1 MASSLTWLDHDS
13 AARDRSLRVLTLFR
27 EKESRDELGIGSI
40 RDGIADILFPGTST
54 IQTRLRYMLLVPWMY
69 RELESRRLAPGAFS
83 VESRKFELSM
93 VEPLLDG
100 QERGVFGAQSKGE
113 LQRLPSSVYWAGL
126 RTWGIRTIDG
136 SQSDYFRSAPAL
148 ALKQSVRRRKD
159 DDDAD
164 TNASLTTWHLGLP
177 PAPEGFPTKLSLKIN
192 PDEARYLRDR
202 IATSCPESL
211 LSWLVLHGTS
221 DDCREPW
228 LHHQFGAFPKPARDL
243 LEHGRLLSD
252 VVEGAAWLYNICL
265 ADKRQDETLSQSHR
279 DGLEE
284 WRVRAS
290 LSDIMKWNL
299 GELWDVLAS
308 RGHPVSHST
317 RTFVA
322 DWTARMTHTRGEF
335 AEDASARDL
344 IERRERTLK
353 KARSRFA
360 NRGALNQWGGSS
372 GLNRLVYRWPTTNG
386 FLGDLLPALGR
397 G

>member
-13 AARDRSLRVLTLFR
+13 AARDRSLRVLSLFR

-69 RELESRRLAPGAFS
+69 RELESQRLGPGAFS
-83 VESRKFELSM
+83 LEARKFELSM
-93 VEPLLDG
+93 VEPLLDSH
-100 QERGVFGAQSKGE
+100 ERGVFGAQSKGE
-113 LQRLPSSVYWAGL
+113 LKRLPSSVYWAGL
-126 RTWGIRTIDG
+126 RTWGIRVFDG

-148 ALKQSVRRRKD
+148 TLNQAARRRKD
-159 DDDAD
+159 DDDFDPAP
-164 TNASLTTWHLGLP
+164 SLTTWHLGLP
-177 PAPEGFPTKLSLKIN
+177 AAPKGFPTKLSLKIQ
-192 PDEARYLRDR
+192 PEEARYLRDR

-211 LSWLVLHGTS
+211 LSWLVLYGQP
-221 DDCREPW
+221 DNCGEPW
-228 LHHQFGAFPKPARDL
+228 LHHQFGEFPKSARNL

-252 VVEGAAWLYNICL
+252 VVEGAAWLYNVCL
-265 ADKRQDETLSQSHR
+265 ADKRQDEALGQGHR
-279 DGLEE
+279 EGLHE
-284 WRVRAS
+284 WRERAS
-290 LSDIMKWNL
+290 LSDIKTWNI

-308 RGHPVSHST
+308 QGHPISHST
-317 RTFVA
+317 RSFVA
-322 DWTARMTHTRGEF
+322 DWTARLTQTRGKF
-335 AEDASARDL
+335 AEDDAARDL

-353 KARSRFA
+353 NSRSRFT

-386 FLGDLLPALGR
+386 FLGDLLPALRR

>member
-13 AARDRSLRVLTLFR
+13 AARDRSLRVLSLFR

-69 RELESRRLAPGAFS
+69 RELESRRLPSGDFS
-83 VESRKFELSM
+83 LEARKFELSM
-93 VEPLLDG
+93 VEPLLDNH
-100 QERGVFGAQSKGE
+100 ERGVFGAQSKGD
-113 LQRLPSSVYWAGL
+113 LKRLPSAVYWAGL
-126 RTWGIRTIDG
+126 RTWGIRVFDG

-148 ALKQSVRRRKD
+148 ALRQAVPRRKD
-159 DDDAD
+159 DGDAD
-164 TNASLTTWHLGLP
+164 HNAALTTWHLGLP
-177 PAPEGFPTKLSLKIN
+177 AAPEGFPTKLSLKIQ

-202 IATSCPESL
+202 IATSCPDSL

-228 LHHQFGAFPKPARDL
+228 LHHQFCSFPRPARDL

-252 VVEGAAWLYNICL
+252 VVEGAAWLYNVCL
-265 ADKRQDETLSQSHR
+265 ADKRQDEALGQSHR
-279 DGLEE
+279 EGLEE
-284 WRVRAS
+284 WRGRAC
-290 LSDIMKWNL
+290 LPDIKKWNL

-308 RGHPVSHST
+308 RGHPIPEKARV
-317 RTFVA
+317 FVA
-322 DWTARMTHTRGEF
+322 DWTARLNATQGEF
-335 AEDASARDL
+335 AEDDSARDL
-344 IERRERTLK
+344 IERREKDLK
-353 KARSRFA
+353 KSRSRFI

-372 GLNRLVYRWPTTNG
+372 GLTRLVYRWPTTNG
-386 FLGDLLPALGR
+386 FLADLLPALRR

>member
-13 AARDRSLRVLTLFR
+13 AARDRSLRVLSLFQ

-69 RELESRRLAPGAFS
+69 RELESRRLAAGAFS
-83 VESRKFELSM
+83 LESRKFELSM
-93 VEPLLDG
+93 IEPLLDTN
-100 QERGVFGAQSKGE
+100 ERGVFGAQAMGE
-113 LQRLPSSVYWAGL
+113 LKRLPSSVYWAGL
-126 RTWGIRTIDG
+126 RTWGIRAFDG
-136 SQSDYFRSAPAL
+136 SQSDYFRSAPAQ
-148 ALKQSVRRRKD
+148 ALKQAVRRRKD

-164 TNASLTTWHLGLP
+164 LNPTLNTWHLGLP
-177 PAPEGFPTKLSLKIN
+177 AAPEGFPTKLNLTIQ

-202 IATSCPESL
+202 IATSCPDSL

-228 LHHQFGAFPKPARDL
+228 LHHQFGSFPRPARDL

-252 VVEGAAWLYNICL
+252 VIEGAALLYNVCL
-265 ADKRQDETLSQSHR
+265 ADKRQDNVLGQSHR
-279 DGLEE
+279 EGLKE
-284 WRVRAS
+284 WRERAS
-290 LSDIMKWNL
+290 LADIKSWNL

-308 RGHPVSHST
+308 RGHPVSDKT
-317 RTFVA
+317 REFVA
-322 DWTARMTHTRGEF
+322 VWTAHLNATGGEF
-335 AEDASARDL
+335 ADDDSARDL

-353 KARSRFA
+353 KSRSRFI

-386 FLGDLLPALGR
+386 FLGELLPALR
-397 G
+397 GD

>member
-13 AARDRSLRVLTLFR
+13 AARDRSLRVLSLFR

-69 RELESRRLAPGAFS
+69 RELESRRLAPGSFS
-83 VESRKFELSM
+83 LESRRFELSM
-93 VEPLLDG
+93 VEPLLDKN
-100 QERGVFGAQSKGE
+100 ERGVFGAQSKGD
-113 LQRLPSSVYWAGL
+113 LKRLPSSVYWAGL
-126 RTWGIRTIDG
+126 RTWGIRAFDG

-148 ALKQSVRRRKD
+148 ALKRTARRRKD

-164 TNASLTTWHLGLP
+164 PNASLTTWHLGLP
-177 PAPEGFPTKLSLKIN
+177 AAPEGFPTKLSLKIS

-211 LSWLVLHGTS
+211 LSWLVLRGRP

-228 LHHQFGAFPKPARDL
+228 LHHQLGSFPKPTRDL

-252 VVEGAAWLYNICL
+252 VVEGAAWLYNVCL
-265 ADKRQDETLSQSHR
+265 ADKRQDEALGQSHR
-279 DGLEE
+279 EGLEE
-284 WRVRAS
+284 WRGRAS
-290 LSDIMKWNL
+290 LSDIEKWDL
-299 GELWDVLAS
+299 GDLWNVLAS
-308 RGHPVSHST
+308 RGHPISST
-317 RTFVA
+317 TRGFVA
-322 DWTARMTHTRGEF
+322 DWTARLIATRGEF
-335 AEDASARDL
+335 AEDDSARDL

-353 KARSRFA
+353 KSRSRFT

-372 GLNRLVYRWPTTNG
+372 GLNRLVYRWPTTND
-386 FLGDLLPALGR
+386 FLRDLLPALR
-397 G
+397 RS